1 MSMKFIDL
9 IRKNRSY
16 RRFDQN
22 ERISE
27 ATLCNM
33 VEAARFSPSGRNLQ
47 PLKYILCHTAD
58 GCANLFEHLGWAG
71 YLPEWPG
78 PEKGERPAAYIV
90 QLLDTA
96 IAPNAGIDGGIAA
109 QSILLQAVEM
119 GYGGCMIGT
128 FNQSKIRELLYIPE
142 SYTITL
148 IIALGKPVEEIVIE
162 PMVGNNVKYWRDSQ
176 QVHHVPKRSLEELIV
191 RF

>member
-1 MSMKFIDL
+1 MQLIDL

-22 ERISE
+22 EMISE

-33 VEAARFSPSGRNLQ
+33 VEAARLSPSGKNLQ
-47 PLKYILCHTAD
+47 PLKYILCNTD
-58 GCANLFEHLGWAG
+58 DVCAHIFKHIGWAG

-78 PEKGERPAAYIV
+78 PEEGERPTAYIV

-96 IAPNAGIDGGIAA
+96 ITTTPGIDAGIAA

-128 FNQSKIRELLYIPE
+128 FNQAKIRELLYIPE
-142 SYTITL
+142 IYVIAL
-148 IIALGKPVEEIVIE
+148 VIALGKPKEAVVID
-162 PMVGNNVKYWRDSQ
+162 PMVGGNVKYWRDSR

>member
-1 MSMKFIDL
+1 MQLIDL

-22 ERISE
+22 EMISE

-33 VEAARFSPSGRNLQ
+33 VEAARLSASGRNLQ
-47 PLKYILCHTAD
+47 PLKYILCNTVD
-58 GCANLFEHLGWAG
+58 ICARIFEHIGWAG

-78 PEKGERPAAYIV
+78 PEEGERPSAYIV
-90 QLLDTA
+90 QLLDTSITA
-96 IAPNAGIDGGIAA
+96 TPGIDGGIAA
-109 QSILLQAVEM
+109 QSILLRAVEM

-128 FNQSKIRELLYIPE
+128 FNQEKIRELFYIPE
-142 SYTITL
+142 IYTVAL
-148 IIALGKPVEEIVIE
+148 VIALGKPVEEVVVE
-162 PMVGNNVKYWRDSQ
+162 PLIGGNVKYWRDGQ
-176 QVHHVPKRSLEELIV
+176 QIHHVPKRSLDELIV